1 MAYHYGFKLTS
12 SYIVGSALQKCRL
25 EWVQGLGDS
34 CDVTNLISLNS
45 MSLSLRWRKYYL
57 RRQTRLLATFF
68 EIIHCGT
75 NSLIYYDLLVSV
87 FRLIPCSG

>member
-34 CDVTNLISLNS
+34 CDVTKLLNISELNVLISK
-45 MSLSLRWRKYYL
+45 MEKILSQK
-57 RRQTRLLATFF
+57 AVA
-68 EIIHCGT
+68 
-75 NSLIYYDLLVSV
+75 D
-87 FRLIPCSG
+87 